1 MRNTHKIMKTMRQ
14 RTPLFLLPVLALCL
28 GCQSPQ
34 PAANV
39 ADLASEVNPMIG
51 ASTSVGDAGVYH
63 GLGKT
68 FPGATT
74 PFGMVQVSPNTIT
87 GGDNGPGYS
96 DEHRTIEG
104 FAMTQMSGIGW
115 YGDLGNFLVMPTVAE
130 EGQPL
135 QTLAG
140 REDGSVKG
148 WRAEYD
154 KASEQPEPGYYTV
167 HLNRYDV
174 KAECSATTRCGF
186 LRFTYPKSNASRIQ
200 VDLARRVGGTA
211 SEEYVEMVGDSL
223 FRGYMVCTPDGGG
236 WGDGAGQ
243 ARYTVYFY
251 ATLSKPAAECGVWTA
266 DIPDDWSRHREDVTS
281 DRYMQRVAEAT
292 VQRGVTAC
300 RGKHIGFFA
309 EFPTCQGEEVTMK
322 VGISFVDMAG
332 AEANY
337 KAEAA
342 GRTFD
347 DARRDA
353 RAAWNEALSKIE
365 VEGGTIDRRTVFY
378 TALYRTMID
387 PRIFNDVDGR
397 YMGGDLQPHQG
408 DTTWTK
414 RTIFSGWDVFRSQM
428 PLQCFINPDMVNDLI
443 HSLMT
448 MADESGRGYFE
459 RWELMNAYSG
469 CMMGNPLLPV
479 MADAW
484 SKGIQSFD
492 AAKALQQG
500 ICSSETFGN
509 YGATPESGRWGFYP
523 GGLCI
528 SNTLE
533 YAYADWA
540 LGQFAHLAGLGEEVA
555 ATYYQ
560 KGEAWR
566 NIFDT
571 EKGWFRPRNDDGSW
585 AEWPENARTK
595 EWYGCMESD
604 PWQQGWFVPQN
615 IEGMVE
621 MMGGREAVIAD
632 LDTFFAQTPDDM
644 HWNEFYNHANEPVHF
659 VPFLYNRLGQPW
671 KTQQWTRFIC
681 DHAYWNAVNGIVG
694 NEDVGQMSAW
704 YVLVAS
710 GLHPVCPGDGWMEIT
725 SPLFDKVTL
734 HLDPAYHPGGTFV
747 IQANSLSDE
756 NIYIQSARLNGEPY
770 NQCRLPV
777 EAITAGGLL
786 ELEMGPLPN
795 EQWGVEMKNEE

>member
-1 MRNTHKIMKTMRQ
+1 MMIS
-14 RTPLFLLPVLALCL
+14 LLPALALCVSCNL
-28 GCQSPQ
+28 PQS
-34 PAANV
+34 AGSAG
-39 ADLASEVNPMIG
+39 DLADEVNPMIG
-51 ASTSVGDAGVYH
+51 ASTSVDAAGIYH

-68 FPGATT
+68 FPGAVT
-74 PFGMVQVSPNTIT
+74 PFGMVQVNPNTIT

-96 DEHRTIEG
+96 DEHRSIEG

-140 REDGSVKG
+140 REGGAVKG
-148 WRAEYD
+148 WRAAYD
-154 KASEQPEPGYYTV
+154 KASEHAEPGYYSV

-186 LRFTYPKSNASRIQ
+186 LRFTYPKSDVSRIQ

-211 SEEYVEMVGDSL
+211 SEEYVEVVGDSL

-236 WGDGAGQ
+236 WGDGAGK
-243 ARYTVYFY
+243 ARYTVYFH
-251 ATLSKPAAECGVWTA
+251 ATLSKPAAECGFWTA
-266 DIPDDWSRHREDVTS
+266 DIPDDWNRHRNDVMS
-281 DRYMQRVAEAT
+281 DRYQQRVAEAT
-292 VQRGVTAC
+292 IVRGQNTC
-300 RGKHIGFFA
+300 QGKHIGFFA

-337 KAEAA
+337 KAEAETC
-342 GRTFD
+342 TFD
-347 DARRDA
+347 EVRSAA
-353 RAAWNEALSKIE
+353 RAAWNEALGKIE
-365 VEGGTIDRRTVFY
+365 VEGGTLDRRTVFY

-387 PRIFNDVDGR
+387 PRIFTDVDGR
-397 YMGGDLQPHQG
+397 YTGGDLLPHQS
-408 DTTWTK
+408 DATWTK

-428 PLQCFINPDMVNDLI
+428 PLQCFINPRMVSDLI
-443 HSLMT
+443 NSLMT
-448 MADESGRGYFE
+448 MSDESGRGYLE
-459 RWELMNAYSG
+459 RWELMNAFSG
-469 CMMGNPLLPV
+469 CMIGNPLLPV

-484 SKGIQSFD
+484 SKGIHTFD
-492 AAKALQQG
+492 AAKALRLG
-500 ICSSETFGN
+500 IGSSETFGN
-509 YGATPESGRWGFYP
+509 YGPDPDCGRWGYCP

-555 ATYYQ
+555 DTFYQ
-560 KGEAWR
+560 RGEAWR
-566 NIFDT
+566 NIFDK
-571 EKGWFRPRNDDGSW
+571 EKGWFRPRNADGSW
-585 AEWPENARTK
+585 ARWPEHARTR
-595 EWYGCMESD
+595 EGYGCIESD

-615 IEGMVE
+615 IDGMVE
-621 MMGGREAVIAD
+621 VMGGRDAVIAD

-659 VPFLYNRLGQPW
+659 VPYLYNRLGQPW
-671 KTQQWTRFIC
+671 KTQQWTRFVC

-704 YVLVAS
+704 YVLTAS

-725 SPLFDKVTL
+725 TPMFEKVTI
-734 HLDPAYHPGGTFV
+734 HLDPAYHAGGTFV
-747 IQANSLSDE
+747 VKAKNLSDK
-756 NIYIQSARLNGEPY
+756 NIYIQRARLNGERY
-770 NQCRLPV
+770 DLCRLPV
-777 EAITAGGLL
+777 EAITAGGTL
-786 ELEMGPLPN
+786 ELVMGPKPN
-795 EQWGVEMKNEE
+795 EQWGVEQTKPE

>member
-1 MRNTHKIMKTMRQ
+1 MRKKHKIMKTMRQ
-14 RTPLFLLPVLALCL
+14 RNHFFLLPVLALCL

-34 PAANV
+34 PVANV

-167 HLNRYDV
+167 NLNRYDV

-266 DIPDDWSRHREDVTS
+266 DIPDDWSRHRDDVTS

-292 VQRGVTAC
+292 VQRGETAC

-704 YVLVAS
+704 YVLVAA

-734 HLDPAYHPGGTFV
+734 HLNPAYHPGGTFV

-770 NQCRLPV
+770 NECRLPV

-795 EQWGVEMKNEE
+795 EQWGVENEK

>member
-1 MRNTHKIMKTMRQ
+1 
-14 RTPLFLLPVLALCL
+14 
-28 GCQSPQ
+28 
-34 PAANV
+34 
-39 ADLASEVNPMIG
+39 MIG
-51 ASTSVGDAGVYH
+51 ASTSVGAAGIYH

-68 FPGATT
+68 FPGAVT
-74 PFGMVQVSPNTIT
+74 PFGMVQVNPNTIT
-87 GGDNGPGYS
+87 GGDNGSGYS

-148 WRAEYD
+148 WRAVYD
-154 KASEQPEPGYYTV
+154 KESEFAEPGYYNV
-167 HLNRYDV
+167 HLDRYDV

-186 LRFTYPKSNASRIQ
+186 LRFTYPKSDVSRIQ

-211 SEEYVEMVGDSL
+211 SEEYVEVVGDSL

-243 ARYTVYFY
+243 AHYTVYFY
-251 ATLSKPAAECGVWTA
+251 ATLSKPASDCGFWTA
-266 DIPDDWSRHREDVTS
+266 DIPDDWSRHRDDVTS

-292 VQRGVTAC
+292 VLRGETAC

-309 EFPTCQGEEVTMK
+309 EFPTKQNEEVTMK

-342 GRTFD
+342 VRSFD

-353 RAAWNEALSKIE
+353 RAAWNKALAKME
-365 VEGGTIDRRTVFY
+365 VEGGTPDRRTVFY

-397 YMGGDLQPHQG
+397 YTGGDLQAHQN
-408 DTTWTK
+408 DSTWTK

-428 PLQCFINPDMVNDLI
+428 PLQCFINPDMVSDLI
-443 HSLMT
+443 NSLMS
-448 MADESGRGYFE
+448 MASESGRGYFE

-484 SKGIQSFD
+484 SKGIHTFD
-492 AAKALQQG
+492 AALALQQG
-500 ICSSETFGN
+500 ICSSKTTGN
-509 YGATPESGRWGFYP
+509 DPLGYYP
-523 GGLCI
+523 GGLSI

-540 LGQFAHLAGLGEEVA
+540 LGQFAHLAGLGEDVA
-555 ATYYQ
+555 ETYYQ

-566 NIFDT
+566 NIFDV
-571 EKGWFRPRNDDGSW
+571 EKGWFRPRGDDGSW

-615 IEGMVE
+615 IDGMVE

-632 LDTFFAQTPDDM
+632 LDTFFSQTPDDM
-644 HWNEFYNHANEPVHF
+644 HWNVFYNHANEPVHF

-671 KTQQWTRFIC
+671 KTQRWSRFIC
-681 DHAYWNAVNGIVG
+681 DHAYWNDVNGIVG

-704 YVLVAS
+704 YVLVAA

-725 SPLFDKVTL
+725 SPLFEKVTM
-734 HLDPAYHPGGTFV
+734 HLNPAYHTGETFV
-747 IQANSLSDE
+747 VKATNLSDE
-756 NIYIQSARLNGEPY
+756 NIYIQQAFLNGEKY
-770 NQCRLPV
+770 DLCRLPV
-777 EAITAGGLL
+777 ETITAGGTL
-786 ELEMGPLPN
+786 ELLMGPEPN
-795 EQWGVEMKNEE
+795 EQWGVAPATQRPAAQE